1 MGGQPESLNPDPSLK
16 KRRVGI
22 AALLALAL
30 ALIGYLTVEINHK
43 ARLFGQPAAEE
54 SLGAFRQL
62 SVQYAF
68 LVLSAHQAAS
78 DPVIEF
84 KKLRK
89 EFKSFHS
96 KSELLSASQYY
107 QDLPRTH
114 PLKLN
119 INKVQKFLSE
129 NAPLIEQPNL
139 QLQTTLPNL
148 VKYLQHHSQSY
159 KLKE

>member
-1 MGGQPESLNPDPSLK
+1 MGGQPASLNPDPSLK

-30 ALIGYLTVEINHK
+30 ALIGYVTVEINHK

-68 LVLSAHQAAS
+68 LVLSAHQASS
-78 DPVIEF
+78 DPVSEL
-84 KKLRK
+84 KRLRK

-129 NAPLIEQPNL
+129 NAPLIEQSNA
-139 QLQTTLPNL
+139 QLKTTLPNL
-148 VKYLQHHSQSY
+148 VKDLRNLQTHIKIIS
-159 KLKE
+159 